1 MLYDDIGGGGGCN
14 LQLPKKKLDE
24 DDAGEDK
31 PVFLFWLDAHQSG
44 NWKQIFQSMFNAQTR
59 SRTS

>member
-44 NWKQIFQSMFNAQTR
+44 NWKQIFQSMFNAQT
-59 SRTS
+59 

>member
-1 MLYDDIGGGGGCN
+1 MVVAVA
-14 LQLPKKKLDE
+14 KKKLDE

-44 NWKQIFQSMFNAQTR
+44 N
-59 SRTS
+59 